1 MKSLNKRLSY
11 GLGLIIVI
19 GLGLASRRL
28 GNIPLWIGDS
38 LWATA
43 VYLAWRLILPT
54 AKAKNLLL
62 IALATAFLIEVSQLL
77 QWPILVSLR
86 ATSLGYLLLGQ
97 GFLVSDLAAYSLG
110 IVLIFLLDSKVTL
123 LNQNL

>member
-11 GLGLIIVI
+11 GLGLIIVM

-28 GNIPLWIGDS
+28 AFLPLWIGDS

-43 VYLAWRLILPT
+43 VYLAWRLILPIV
-54 AKAKNLLL
+54 KAKNLLL

-97 GFLVSDLAAYSLG
+97 GFLVSNLAAYSLG